1 MTTITTGLPSAP
13 LSVAGDIFA
22 QSNMASTQGG
32 MPTLPRMTV
41 TGHMTDIFGGFNGLM
56 FQAMFETPF
65 IGLPDDLT
73 VEEPPIGGDD
83 PIWFDPKLVIR
94 NTDFFQQ
101 LPPEAQ
107 QALLSSPT
115 VVAQL
120 SSFLMGGG
128 QIIFSEE
135 LPSGIGGQFHPALNG
150 EPNRI
155 LVNSNILDALNAGE
169 PYAMERFL
177 GATSH
182 ELGHAMTHN
191 AGFLPDTS
199 SRDSYI
205 ASALRGEA
213 YAVLNSMLVAHEYS
227 NASMSELR
235 IMSGGNSG
243 NIYEVIYQQF
253 ASNADLVQLL
263 DTVVAHMRSQPDG
276 YEQQYADY
284 YDQHY
289 GN

>member
-1 MTTITTGLPSAP
+1 MTTITSGSPFGP
-13 LSVAGDIFA
+13 LSTVTDFTQSSAGTI
-22 QSNMASTQGG
+22 QSG

-73 VEEPPIGGDD
+73 VEDPPIGGDD

-94 NTDFFQQ
+94 STQFFQQ

-128 QIIFSEE
+128 QIEFSND
-135 LPSGIGGQFHPALNG
+135 LPTNTAGQFHPALNG
-150 EPNRI
+150 EPNKI
-155 LVNSNILDALNAGE
+155 LLDFDVLDALNAGE
-169 PYAMERFL
+169 VYAVESFL

-191 AGFLPDTS
+191 AGFFPDTS
-199 SRDSYI
+199 SRDAYI

-227 NASMSELR
+227 NASMSDLR
-235 IMSGGNSG
+235 ILSGENSG
-243 NIYEVIYQQF
+243 NTYEVIYQHF
-253 ASNADLVQLL
+253 ANNAGLDQLI
-263 DTVVAHMRSQPDG
+263 DAVIAHMRSQSDG
-276 YEQQYADY
+276 YEQYYADY

-289 GN
+289 DG